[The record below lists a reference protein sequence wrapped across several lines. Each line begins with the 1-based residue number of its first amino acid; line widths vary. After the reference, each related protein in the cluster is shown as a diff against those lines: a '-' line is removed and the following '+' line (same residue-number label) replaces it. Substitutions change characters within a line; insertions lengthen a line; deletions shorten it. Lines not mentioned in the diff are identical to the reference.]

1 MRPAMWANS
10 LVILI
15 LPLGQPVNNFGNAP
29 APALQRFNVLINGIA
44 STQGGT
50 WDSEAKKVT
59 GARHGNICLK
69 KALSIPLA
77 NPISV

>member
-1 MRPAMWANS
+1 MPS

-15 LPLGQPVNNFGNAP
+15 SPLGQPVNNFGNAP

-44 STQGGT
+44 STQGGM

-59 GARHGNICLK
+59 GARHGNKRMK
-69 KALSIPLA
+69 KALGVSLA
-77 NPISV
+77 NPNSV